1 MILYGRHNASVFGPI
16 QLPADLH
23 YKVRRSD
30 ILTRVKSMIL
40 IYQLATGADK
50 AGNKRKDLDKSKPAP
65 GSTVF

>member
-1 MILYGRHNASVFGPI
+1 
-16 QLPADLH
+16 
-23 YKVRRSD
+23 
-30 ILTRVKSMIL
+30 MIL